1 MSDCLF
7 VHECDG
13 FLQCFNINIVLA
25 FLARCQILTNSNLQI
40 QIQIQISKNSLH
52 LPYLI
57 E

>member
-40 QIQIQISKNSLH
+40 QIQIQISKNGLH